1 MFFKNLKEQ
10 SSATL
15 VKKYNLALHF
25 LNFITG
31 KGFSIVDFPLL
42 EKLSASANQAEQYIA
57 RLGNDGQAF
66 ALRAD
71 FTKQITNLV
80 EHFEVDELDKTIKF
94 AYCGD
99 VLKLS
104 KPYKQKSLVSMCYG
118 FEVLLGDKNLH
129 NLNEH
134 LEEMFEIAK
143 YITGQGG
150 KDVIV
155 DLKPHIK
162 TSLNLGQK
170 SVKAISMLDFD
181 NPELANNVD
190 GNTLSLLKLSLNN
203 EPDFVLSN
211 IIEPLSCLDACVNFD
226 LQQFTNT
233 KNIVAKHF
241 KHLVIDAS
249 QCFVQN
255 NYNLFSFVICDKNT
269 GAELAKGG
277 LYDIYN
283 KQAQKNIT
291 AMGVSFFAD
300 NMIN

>member
-10 SSATL
+10 SSLTL

-25 LNFITG
+25 LNFIAD

-42 EKLSASANQAEQYIA
+42 EKLSTLANQGEQYAA
-57 RLGNDGQAF
+57 RLGNGGDAF
-66 ALRAD
+66 VLRSD

-80 EHFEVDELDKTIKF
+80 EHFAADELENTIKF

-99 VLKLS
+99 VVKVN

-118 FEVLLGDKNLH
+118 FEVLLSDKHLH
-129 NLNEH
+129 NPNEY

-143 YITGQGG
+143 YIMQQSG
-150 KDVIV
+150 KEIIIE
-155 DLKPHIK
+155 LKPHVK
-162 TSLNLGQK
+162 TNLNLSQQ
-170 SVKAISMLDFD
+170 SLKAISMLDFD
-181 NPELANNVD
+181 NPELANTFD
-190 GNTLSLLKLSLNN
+190 GKVLSLLKLSLNN

-211 IIEPLSCLDACVNFD
+211 IIEPLSCLDIYVNFD

-241 KHLVIDAS
+241 SNLVIDAS
-249 QCFVQN
+249 QCLVKN
-255 NYNLFSFVICDKNT
+255 NYNLFSFAICNKNT

-291 AMGVSFFAD
+291 AMGISFFAD
-300 NMIN
+300 NMLT